1 MISKKEDMTME
12 IPKHTTQVGTV
23 SAHKKM
29 YLEDYCIS
37 YIRQPDKDH
46 PEEKKQ
52 IALYG
57 CLQKEK
63 TVEYALVFGAA
74 LLGLGR
80 SRTDSLTLIQKE
92 EAERIRQASFPDYKL
107 VGLIVGT
114 DTISQNLYW
123 LGYGSKAISQDGYF
137 IFYDRNE
144 AMLAF
149 MMQREQEEREPDV
162 DPVIARKADM
172 DLKKQEAA
180 EEEARAKER
189 AKEQAKAEKEKGG
202 SYRKQMRQQAQKEAK
217 NRRNEKPERG
227 VIQLERRKRSRFP
240 AAAAALL
247 LAIGVVYGVRT
258 YLPEGILSRATGFQL
273 PDVGSYIT
281 EVISQNSILNEKEEA
296 ETDAEE
302 AAVDGQTVAEETATE
317 EAQIEITSI
326 DAVEIPDLET
336 MADAETTRT
345 ADEGNTGESAAAQ
358 SMADGT
364 IQTADSTTQSTD
376 GAGQA
381 AGGTT
386 QAAET
391 AAGSGSST
399 ADTESDSSV
408 TNSNASNSIQASTSE
423 IYLIQKG
430 DNLLTILRRHYGDDS
445 MLQEVCEVNQIE
457 DANNIQVGQTIV
469 LP

>member
-1 MISKKEDMTME
+1 ME

-37 YIRQPDKDH
+37 YIRQLDKDY
-46 PEEKKQ
+46 PGEKKQ

-80 SRTDSLTLIQKE
+80 SRTDSLSIAQRE
-92 EAERIRQASFPDYKL
+92 EAEKIRQVSFPDYKL
-107 VGLIVGT
+107 VGVIVGT
-114 DTISQNLYW
+114 DTVSQNLYW

-149 MMQREQEEREPDV
+149 MMQRDQEEREPDV

-189 AKEQAKAEKEKGG
+189 AKAEKEKGG
-202 SYRKQMRQQAQKEAK
+202 SYRQQMRLKAQKEGK
-217 NRRNEKPERG
+217 NRRPQKPERG
-227 VIQLERRKRSRFP
+227 AVPQESRPKSRFP

-247 LAIGVVYGVRT
+247 LAIGVVYGFRT
-258 YLPEGILSRATGFQL
+258 YLPEGIAGRL
-273 PDVGSYIT
+273 PDFGAYIT
-281 EVISQNSILNEKEEA
+281 EVISQNSVLTAKEE
-296 ETDAEE
+296 TDPDEQGE
-302 AAVDGQTVAEETATE
+302 SEDAAVGDQDGSG
-317 EAQIEITSI
+317 EASFDAAPLEITAI
-326 DAVEIPDLET
+326 DAVEIPELET
-336 MADAETTRT
+336 MAETLSPAE
-345 ADEGNTGESAAAQ
+345 EGAAATDASDQ
-358 SMADGT
+358 TLAAAEQTQGTEAAAADGN
-364 IQTADSTTQSTD
+364 STT
-376 GAGQA
+376 
-381 AGGTT
+381 
-386 QAAET
+386 ET
-391 AAGSGSST
+391 AADGGSET
-399 ADTESDSSV
+399 ETDADNSV
-408 TNSNASNSIQASTSE
+408 TNETSDDTAQSSSPE
-423 IYLIQKG
+423 TYLIQKG

>member
-1 MISKKEDMTME
+1 MTCKKEDMTME

-37 YIRQPDKDH
+37 YIRQLDKDY
-46 PEEKKQ
+46 PGEKKQ

-57 CLQKEK
+57 FLQKEK
-63 TVEYALVFGAA
+63 TIEYALVFGAA

-80 SRTDSLTLIQKE
+80 SRTDSLSLIQKE
-92 EAERIRQASFPDYKL
+92 EAEKIRQASFPDYKL
-107 VGLIVGT
+107 VGLIVGA
-114 DTISQNLYW
+114 DTVSQNLYW
-123 LGYGSKAISQDGYF
+123 LGYGSKAICQDGYF

-189 AKEQAKAEKEKGG
+189 EKEEKEKGG
-202 SYRKQMRQQAQKEAK
+202 SYRRQMRQQAQKEAK
-217 NRRNEKPERG
+217 GRQTEKHQRG
-227 VIQLERRKRSRFP
+227 AIASEKSRRSRFP

-247 LAIGVVYGVRT
+247 LAIGVVYGART
-258 YLPEGILSRATGFQL
+258 YLPEGILSGVNGFRL
-273 PDVGSYIT
+273 PDVAGYIT
-281 EVISQNSILNEKEEA
+281 EVISRNSVLDTGEEMEEEA
-296 ETDAEE
+296 ETEQDDTE
-302 AAVDGQTVAEETATE
+302 DGDLSNVLQAEETSF
-317 EAQIEITSI
+317 EITSI
-326 DAVEIPDLET
+326 DTVEIPDLET
-336 MADAETTRT
+336 MADASSSQTS
-345 ADEGNTGESAAAQ
+345 DEESAGESGEATEGTQTAVGDSMAQ
-358 SMADGT
+358 SSEAASD
-364 IQTADSTTQSTD
+364 TA
-376 GAGQA
+376 
-381 AGGTT
+381 
-386 QAAET
+386 
-391 AAGSGSST
+391 GSST
-399 ADTESDSSV
+399 GDSSV
-408 TNSNASNSIQASTSE
+408 TNSASTEVTQNSTAE
-423 IYLIQKG
+423 TYLIQKG

-445 MLQEVCEVNQIE
+445 MLQEVCEINQIE

>member
-1 MISKKEDMTME
+1 ME

-37 YIRQPDKDH
+37 YIRQLDKDY

-80 SRTDSLTLIQKE
+80 SRTDSMSIAQRD
-92 EAERIRQASFPDYKL
+92 EAEKIRQVSFPDYKL

-114 DTISQNLYW
+114 DTVSQNLYW

-149 MMQREQEEREPDV
+149 MMQRDQEEREPDV

-189 AKEQAKAEKEKGG
+189 ARAEKEKGG
-202 SYRKQMRQQAQKEAK
+202 NYRKQMRLKAQKEGK
-217 NRRNEKPERG
+217 NRRAQKPERG
-227 VIQLERRKRSRFP
+227 VIPKESRPKSRFP

-247 LAIGVVYGVRT
+247 LAIGVVYGFRT
-258 YLPEGILSRATGFQL
+258 YLPEGMAAAL
-273 PDVGSYIT
+273 PDIRGYIT
-281 EVISQNSILNEKEEA
+281 EVISQNSILTANE
-296 ETDAEE
+296 ETDTGGES
-302 AAVDGQTVAEETATE
+302 GNGEETADDPDGSGE
-317 EAQIEITSI
+317 IDAAPLEITAI

-336 MADAETTRT
+336 MAETLSSAE
-345 ADEGNTGESAAAQ
+345 ESAVATDASDQPLAEAEQSQETDAAT
-358 SMADGT
+358 GT
-364 IQTADSTTQSTD
+364 AAAAAGSSTTETTADSSAANETSTD
-376 GAGQA
+376 
-381 AGGTT
+381 
-386 QAAET
+386 T
-391 AAGSGSST
+391 A
-399 ADTESDSSV
+399 
-408 TNSNASNSIQASTSE
+408 QASSPET
-423 IYLIQKG
+423 YLIQKG

-457 DANNIQVGQTIV
+457 DANNIQVGQTII